1 MHIRKLGPEDAH
13 IWRQIRLEGLKT
25 YPSAF
30 LTQYE
35 DAAQR
40 PISDLADQLSSSRT
54 FVAFD
59 DEALIGSMVCIP
71 DNGPAV
77 AHRAKLVAVYV
88 RETWQGHGVA
98 EALLQAVLDDLPDTV
113 LQVELEVAATNPRA
127 RAFYERQGFRVVGT
141 MPRAVLRDG
150 VATDDHIMV
159 RLLDA

>member
-13 IWRQIRLEGLKT
+13 IWRQIRLEGLKA

-35 DAAQR
+35 DVEER
-40 PISDLADQLSSSRT
+40 PLSELAEQLRSSRT

-59 DEALIGSMVCIP
+59 DETPIGSMVCIP
-71 DNGPAV
+71 DNGLAV

-113 LQVELEVAATNPRA
+113 LQLELEVAATNPRA
-127 RAFYERQGFRVVGT
+127 RAFYERLGFLVVGT
-141 MPRAVLRDG
+141 MPRAVLKDG